1 MESKVSPC
9 GDTLFSIY
17 NEVEEL
23 DTKLKELQET
33 IGYSFK
39 NERLL
44 SHALTHSSYAN
55 EKHWDKSK
63 CNERLEFLGDAV
75 LELLSSEFLFKNY
88 PTKPEG
94 EMTKL
99 RASLVCEP
107 TLAFCAEAISL
118 GDYLFLGKGEDQTG
132 GRKRPSVVSDAME
145 AMIGAIY
152 LDGGLANAKEFV
164 LRFILND
171 IEHKQLFYDSKT
183 ILQEMVQAE
192 FKDSLVYE
200 LLKEDGPDHNKS
212 FEVCVKMGGRVIGHG
227 IGRTKKAAEQ
237 VAAYHGICELK
248 K

>member
-1 MESKVSPC
+1 MEESLK
-9 GDTLFSIY
+9 
-17 NEVEEL
+17 
-23 DTKLKELQET
+23 KLET
-33 IGYSFK
+33 VIGYEFQ
-39 NERLL
+39 NQRLL
-44 SHALTHSSYAN
+44 AHALTHSSYAN
-55 EKHWDKSK
+55 EKHWDKTR

-75 LELLSSEFLFKNY
+75 LELLSSDFLFRNY
-88 PTKPEG
+88 PTMPEG

-118 GDYLFLGKGEDQTG
+118 GDYLLLGKGEDLTG

-164 LRFILND
+164 HRFILND

-183 ILQEMVQAE
+183 ILQEIVQAE
-192 FKDSLVYE
+192 YKGGLSYE
-200 LLKEDGPDHNKS
+200 LIKEEGPDHNKT
-212 FEVCVKMGGRVIGHG
+212 FEVCVKMGGRVIGRG
-227 IGRTKKAAEQ
+227 TGRTKKAAEQ

>member
-1 MESKVSPC
+1 MVTPYFPFMEMEREKK
-9 GDTLFSIY
+9 LE
-17 NEVEEL
+17 N
-23 DTKLKELQET
+23 KLKELEEI

-39 NERLL
+39 NQHLL

-55 EKHWDKSK
+55 EKHWDKTK

-75 LELLSSEFLFKNY
+75 LELLSSDFLFKNY
-88 PTKPEG
+88 PSMPEG

-118 GDYLFLGKGEDQTG
+118 GDYLLLGKGVALTG
-132 GRKRPSVVSDAME
+132 GRKRPAVVSDAME
-145 AMIGAIY
+145 AVIGAIY

-164 LRFILND
+164 HRFILND

-192 FKDSLVYE
+192 FKDGLVYE
-200 LLKEDGPDHNKS
+200 LLKEEGPDHNKT
-212 FEVCVKMGGRVIGHG
+212 FEVCVKIGGRVIGQG
-227 IGRTKKAAEQ
+227 AGRTKKAAEQ

>member
-1 MESKVSPC
+1 MEENLK
-9 GDTLFSIY
+9 
-17 NEVEEL
+17 
-23 DTKLKELQET
+23 KLET
-33 IGYSFK
+33 VIGYEFQ
-39 NERLL
+39 NQRLL
-44 SHALTHSSYAN
+44 AHALTHSSYAN
-55 EKHWDKSK
+55 EKHWDKTK

-75 LELLSSEFLFKNY
+75 LELLSSDFLFRNY
-88 PTKPEG
+88 PTMPEG

-118 GDYLFLGKGEDQTG
+118 GDYLLLGKGEDLTG

-164 LRFILND
+164 HRFILND

-183 ILQEMVQAE
+183 ILQEIVQAE
-192 FKDSLVYE
+192 YKGGLSYE
-200 LLKEDGPDHNKS
+200 LIKEEGPDHNKT
-212 FEVCVKMGGRVIGHG
+212 FEVCVKMGGRVIGRG
-227 IGRTKKAAEQ
+227 TGRTKKAAEQ